1 MPPGTQTRR
10 IRLRSG
16 EFLAPSWRGS
26 HCFGRAHLN
35 APERGSPMLIEA
47 GFDIAFEC
55 PAQTP
60 MLLQLSVH
68 PSRDADLL
76 TPDKINCDPILAT
89 RSYIDHFGNRVTRV
103 EVPAGF
109 VVFSNRF
116 VIHDSGQ
123 PEETPPDVD
132 MTPIAD
138 LPDDVLLFLL
148 QSRYCDS
155 DKLADF
161 AWSNFGMMSGGRQRV
176 RRFAISCTRR
186 SASAILMRAPP
197 VAPAIPCMKGLVYAA
212 TSRIS
217 P

>member
-1 MPPGTQTRR
+1 
-10 IRLRSG
+10 
-16 EFLAPSWRGS
+16 
-26 HCFGRAHLN
+26 
-35 APERGSPMLIEA
+35 MLIEA
-47 GFDIAFEC
+47 GFDIVFEC

-60 MLLQLSVH
+60 MLLQLRVH

-76 TPDKINCDPILAT
+76 TPDKIACDPILAT

-103 EVPAGF
+103 EVPAGL
-109 VVFSNRF
+109 VTFSSRF

-176 RRFAISCTRR
+176 QAICDSCTQR
-186 SASAILMRAPP
+186 SGSVIPMRVQPA
-197 VAPAIPCMKGLVYAA
+197 ARAIPCTKALVYAA

-217 P
+217 PSRSVGA

>member
-1 MPPGTQTRR
+1 
-10 IRLRSG
+10 
-16 EFLAPSWRGS
+16 
-26 HCFGRAHLN
+26 
-35 APERGSPMLIEA
+35 MLIEA

-60 MLLQLSVH
+60 MLLQLRVH

-116 VIHDSGQ
+116 VIHDSGL
-123 PEETPPDVD
+123 PEETPPDVG

-161 AWSNFGMMSGGRQRV
+161 AWLNRPGFAGGCFV
-176 RRFAISCTRR
+176 
-186 SASAILMRAPP
+186 
-197 VAPAIPCMKGLVYAA
+197 
-212 TSRIS
+212 
-217 P
+217 

>member
-1 MPPGTQTRR
+1 
-10 IRLRSG
+10 
-16 EFLAPSWRGS
+16 
-26 HCFGRAHLN
+26 
-35 APERGSPMLIEA
+35 MLIEA
-47 GFDIAFEC
+47 GYDIAFEC
-55 PAQTP
+55 TAQTP

-76 TPDKINCDPILAT
+76 TSDKINCDPILAP

-109 VVFSNRF
+109 VAFSNRF

-123 PEETPPDVD
+123 PEETPPDVG

-155 DKLADF
+155 DNLADF
-161 AWSNFGMMSGGRQRV
+161 AWSNFGMMLGGRQRV
-176 RRFAISCTRR
+176 QAICDFVHAKIR
-186 SASAILMRAPP
+186 
-197 VAPAIPCMKGLVYAA
+197 
-212 TSRIS
+212 
-217 P
+217 